1 MARTELELNPVDFIT
16 IGTIGPKGKRVFH
29 LQSGYE
35 GKLITFT
42 IEKEQARVLSE
53 TIQEFIEELDIRLNT
68 TTNLQMAGM
77 DMDLR
82 EPLRPLF
89 RVAQMGLSFE
99 DLTQR
104 VILEVRE
111 LPTGDDMDLEDAGV
125 VRMWCSRE
133 QMYALSIQAMDMVEA
148 GRPSPRQNGNITYY
162 WM

>member
-16 IGTIGPKGKRVFH
+16 IGTIGPKGQRMFH

-35 GKLITFT
+35 GRLITFI

-53 TIQEFIEELDIRLNT
+53 TIQEFLDEIDARLETNT
-68 TTNLQMAGM
+68 KLQMASM

-82 EPLRPLF
+82 EPVEPLF

-99 DLTQR
+99 AMTQQ

-111 LPTGDDMDLEDAGV
+111 YVSGDEYEEAGV

-133 QMYALSIQAMDMVEA
+133 QVYALSIQAMDTVEA